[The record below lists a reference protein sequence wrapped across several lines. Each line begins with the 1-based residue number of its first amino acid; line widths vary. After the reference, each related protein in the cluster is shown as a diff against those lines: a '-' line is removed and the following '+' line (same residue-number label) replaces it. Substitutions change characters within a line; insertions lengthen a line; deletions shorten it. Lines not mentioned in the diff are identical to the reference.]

1 MSEVIKQNT
10 SNKFTMISCI
20 LAVLLVMCGGLL
32 HMIFRS
38 LIIVVPA
45 ITIAFSILGIVK
57 SSKSHLDTGAIA
69 SIIIGIIY
77 AALYIL
83 QL

>member
-10 SNKFTMISCI
+10 SNKFVVISCI

-38 LIIVVPA
+38 AIVVVPA
-45 ITIAFSILGIVK
+45 ITIAFSILGIIK
-57 SSKSHLDTGAIA
+57 SNKSHLEIGAIV

-77 AALYIL
+77 VALYIH
-83 QL
+83 